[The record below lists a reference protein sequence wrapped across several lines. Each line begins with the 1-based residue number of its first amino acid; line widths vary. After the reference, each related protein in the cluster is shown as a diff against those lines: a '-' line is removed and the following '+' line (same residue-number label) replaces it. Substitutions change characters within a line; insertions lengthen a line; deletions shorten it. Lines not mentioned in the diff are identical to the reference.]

1 MKQNSLNF
9 NIAILIF
16 CSLFIGCT
24 KPDWNLKKLPT
35 INTNPITNISG
46 NSAEAGG
53 TIKSDGGSKIVNQ
66 GVCWSVNPSPK
77 INDANSSS
85 IISLNS
91 TSNYFSLSLTD
102 LQKNT
107 KYYVRSW
114 AVNGIGLAYGN
125 ELIFTTNNQP
135 DIPILTTIT
144 PFNIQLTSVLSGGV
158 ILDKKNTPILS
169 SGVICDT
176 ITYLWN
182 DSTNGY
188 HSQFLVITSNLS
200 DSFISSITTLQAA
213 TKYYLKSFA
222 VNKYGVAYGNLDSF
236 TTLPLAPTIPTVL
249 LSSVNTIT
257 TNSATS
263 TSNVTTDGRS
273 SIINRGVC
281 WSINAYPTITNYKTT
296 DGSGTGIYSSNMTGL
311 TSNTTYYVRAY
322 ATNGI
327 GTAYSDQMSFTTKPI
342 LSLPIISTNV
352 ISNVSANSAN
362 SGGDITSDGNAT
374 IISRGVCWNTSPSP
388 TISLSTKTLDGSG
401 TGNYS
406 SNIAGLVS
414 GTTYYVRA
422 YATNSVGTA
431 YGNEL
436 SFTTVALPTLTTTS
450 VSGVGSTVASCGGNI
465 TNDGGGAITARGVCW
480 STSSGPTILLTTKT
494 SDGSGSGSF
503 SSSMSG
509 LSRGTIYYVRAYA
522 TNSAGT
528 SYGNEISFQTK
539 FGIGQ
544 NYGGGKIFYLDGT
557 GYHGLIAAFTDQTG
571 FSCYWDNGFTYH
583 TGATSITIGAG
594 FANTNTII
602 SYQGA
607 GSYAAKIARTYT
619 GGGYSDWYLPSENE
633 LYQLY
638 LNKATIGGFNTGMY
652 WSSSE
657 DISNYALAM
666 GREFNFGV
674 SNHFSKSS
682 TYGSVRAIRAF

>member
-1 MKQNSLNF
+1 MKWNYLKIS
-9 NIAILIF
+9 IAILVIS
-16 CSLFIGCT
+16 CLFGECT

-35 INTNPITNISG
+35 VNTNPIINISG
-46 NSAEAGG
+46 NSAQTGG
-53 TIKSDGGSKIVNQ
+53 TIKNDGGSKIISE
-66 GVCWSVNPSPK
+66 GVCWSLNPDPKVNDP
-77 INDANSSS
+77 NSSS
-85 IISLNS
+85 IIFSKSNS
-91 TSNYFSLSLTD
+91 TYFSLSLTD

-114 AVNGIGLAYGN
+114 AINGTGLAYGN
-125 ELIFTTNNQP
+125 ELFFITTDQLDVP
-135 DIPILTTIT
+135 LLKTIA
-144 PFNIQLTSVLSGGV
+144 PFNAQITSAQSGGI
-158 ILDKKNTPILS
+158 ILDKKNTTIIS
-169 SGVICDT
+169 CGVICDT
-176 ITYLWN
+176 VSYLWN
-182 DSTNGY
+182 DTVNGY
-188 HSQFLVITSNLS
+188 HYQVLVTSSSIS
-200 DSFISSITTLQAA
+200 DSFINSITNLLPA

-222 VNKYGVAYGNLDSF
+222 INKYGVGYGNLDSF
-236 TTLPLAPTIPTVL
+236 TSLSLAPTIPTVL
-249 LSSVNTIT
+249 LSSINNIT

-263 TSNVTTDGRS
+263 SSNITTDGRS
-273 SIINRGVC
+273 GIISRGVC
-281 WSINAYPTITNYKTT
+281 WSTNVYPTIANSKTT
-296 DGSGTGIYSSNMTGL
+296 DGVGTGAFNSNLNGL
-311 TSNTTYYVRAY
+311 ASNTTYYVRAY
-322 ATNGI
+322 AINSI

-342 LSLPIISTNV
+342 LSLATISTNG
-352 ISNVSANSAN
+352 ISGVSATSAI
-362 SGGDITSDGNAT
+362 SGGNITSDGNST
-374 IISRGVCWNTSPSP
+374 VTVRGVCWNTSTSP
-388 TISLSTKTLDGSG
+388 TISLLTKTIDGTG
-401 TGNYS
+401 TGNFS
-406 SNIAGLVS
+406 SNITGLIA

-422 YATNSVGTA
+422 YATNSIGTA

-436 SFTTVALPTLTTTS
+436 SFITVALPTLTTTS

-480 STSSGPTILLTTKT
+480 STSSGPTVLLTTKT

-583 TGATSITIGAG
+583 TGATSIAIGAG

-633 LYQLY
+633 LNQLY

-666 GREFNFGV
+666 GQEFNFGI
-674 SNHFSKSS
+674 SNHYSKSS